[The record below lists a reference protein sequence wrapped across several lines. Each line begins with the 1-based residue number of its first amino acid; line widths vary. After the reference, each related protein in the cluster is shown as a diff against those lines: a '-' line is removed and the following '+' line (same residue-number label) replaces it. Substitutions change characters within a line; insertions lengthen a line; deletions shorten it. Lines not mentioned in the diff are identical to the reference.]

1 MPNTFIYKLI
11 LTARIKIRT
20 FNHRPGISHGAICDV
35 HAPREQNRAA

>member
-1 MPNTFIYKLI
+1 MPAYFMCKLI
-11 LTARIKIRT
+11 FTARIKIRT